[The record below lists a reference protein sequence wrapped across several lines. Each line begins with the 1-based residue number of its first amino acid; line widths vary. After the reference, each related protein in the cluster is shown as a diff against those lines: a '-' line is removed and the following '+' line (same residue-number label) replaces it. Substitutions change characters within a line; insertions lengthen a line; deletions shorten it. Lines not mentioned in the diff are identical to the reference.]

1 VSADNALCAT
11 GDATA
16 TPATVLLARSGLPRR
31 EARALLAHVL
41 GIRRERLIA
50 HPQTPVARSDAQT
63 FAEFAAR
70 RRAGEPFAYLLE
82 SCEFYGRSFAVS
94 PSVLVPRPETEL
106 LIDLALEELADRR
119 APRILDLGTGS
130 GCIAITLAL
139 ERPGASIEAVDAC
152 GDALAVA
159 SRNSLALGARVAFR
173 PSDWFSAVTGRFD
186 LIVAN
191 PPYIAAGDPHLADL
205 AHEPLQAL
213 TEHADGLSCLRA
225 IIGAAPDFL
234 VPGGSLMTEHG
245 HDQAA
250 AVRALCESAGLV
262 EISTVGD
269 AAGIGRV
276 CRARARH
283 RR

>member
-1 VSADNALCAT
+1 VVADTGLRES

-16 TPATVLLARSGLPRR
+16 TPATVLLAGSGLPRR

-50 HPQTPVARSDAQT
+50 HPQTPVARNEAQR
-63 FAEFAAR
+63 FADYATR
-70 RRAGEPFAYLLE
+70 RRAGEPLAYLLG
-82 SCEFYGRSFAVS
+82 SCEFYGRSFTVT

-139 ERPGASIEAVDAC
+139 ERPDASIEAVDAC

-159 SRNSLALGARVAFR
+159 SRNAHALGARVQFR

-191 PPYIAAGDPHLADL
+191 PPYIAAGDPHLVSL
-205 AHEPLQAL
+205 THEPLRAL
-213 TEHADGLSCLRA
+213 TDHSDGLDCLRL
-225 IIGAAPDFL
+225 IIGAAADYL
-234 VPGGSLMTEHG
+234 APGASVMLEHG

-250 AVRALCESAGLV
+250 AVRALCEAAGLV